1 MPNKYINVKIPKS
14 LYDEILKRVKESEG
28 EFKDVEEYV
37 TFVLS
42 EVVKE
47 EDEEE
52 NVYSPEDEEE
62 IKRRLKAL
70 GYL

>member
-1 MPNKYINVKIPKS
+1 MSDEYVAVKIPKS
-14 LYDEILKRVKESEG
+14 LYDEILKRVKESGG
-28 EFKDVEEYV
+28 EFKDAEEYI

-47 EDEEE
+47 DEEE
-52 NVYSPEDEEE
+52 NVYTPEEEEE
-62 IKRRLKAL
+62 IKRRLRQL

>member
-1 MPNKYINVKIPKS
+1 MSNEFVNIRIPKS
-14 LYDEILKRVKESEG
+14 LYEEISRRVKESGG

-37 TFVLS
+37 TFVLN
-42 EVVKE
+42 EVVK

-52 NVYSPEDEEE
+52 NVYTPEEEEE
-62 IKRRLKAL
+62 IKRRLKRL

>member
-1 MPNKYINVKIPKS
+1 MSDEFVAIRIPKS
-14 LYDEILKRVKESEG
+14 LYDEISKRVKESGG

-37 TFVLS
+37 TFVLN
-42 EVVKE
+42 EVVK

-52 NVYSPEDEEE
+52 NVYTPEEEEE
-62 IKRRLKAL
+62 IKRRLKQL

>member
-1 MPNKYINVKIPKS
+1 MNVRIPKS
-14 LYDEILKRVKESEG
+14 LYEEISRRVKESGG

-37 TFVLS
+37 TFVLN
-42 EVVKE
+42 EVVK

-52 NVYSPEDEEE
+52 NVYTPEEEEE
-62 IKRRLKAL
+62 IKRRLKQL

>member
-1 MPNKYINVKIPKS
+1 MSDEYVNVRIPRN
-14 LYDEILKRVKESEG
+14 LYDEISRRVKESGG

-37 TFVLS
+37 TFVLN
-42 EVVKE
+42 EIVR

-52 NVYSPEDEEE
+52 NVYTPEEEEE
-62 IKRRLKAL
+62 IKRRLKQL

>member
-1 MPNKYINVKIPKS
+1 VNVRIPKS
-14 LYDEILKRVKESEG
+14 LYEEISRRVKESGG

-37 TFVLS
+37 TFVLN
-42 EVVKE
+42 EVVK

-52 NVYSPEDEEE
+52 NVYTPEEEEE
-62 IKRRLKAL
+62 IKRRLKQL